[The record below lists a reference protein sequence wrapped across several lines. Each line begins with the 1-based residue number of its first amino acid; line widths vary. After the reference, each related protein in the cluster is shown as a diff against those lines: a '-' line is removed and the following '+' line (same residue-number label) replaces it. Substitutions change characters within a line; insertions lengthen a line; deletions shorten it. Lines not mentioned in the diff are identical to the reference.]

1 MDLLRR
7 DEEGVVGEIVES
19 SSLDEYVQV
28 FYIPRDD
35 SGELEILLRP
45 RNEENVN
52 GIVWEDVRNVKGG
65 REKWSGL

>member
-1 MDLLRR
+1 LDLLRR
-7 DEEGVVGEIVES
+7 DEEGVVGKIVES
-19 SSLDEYVQV
+19 SSLAEYVQV

-45 RNEENVN
+45 RNEGNVN
-52 GIVWEDVRNVKGG
+52 WIVWEDVRNVKGG

>member
-1 MDLLRR
+1 MA
-7 DEEGVVGEIVES
+7 
-19 SSLDEYVQV
+19 EYVQV

>member
-1 MDLLRR
+1 LDLLRR
-7 DEEGVVGEIVES
+7 DEEGVVGKIVES
-19 SSLDEYVQV
+19 SSLAEYVQV
-28 FYIPRDD
+28 FYILRDD